1 MEIYMCVFAVCVTA
15 IIIAYMLITQ
25 NSNENS
31 NANLTFEKDEP
42 QIYGNEYNCI
52 MTMFG
57 ECSYAETGCGD
68 CAVVEK
74 VRKALEQTEPMK
86 TTDYCDIC
94 KRDMCEDCIADA
106 TNPYCVP
113 SHYEIN
119 YEPKDEPQ
127 TERSKQWPIT

>member
-1 MEIYMCVFAVCVTA
+1 MRLGTA
-15 IIIAYMLITQ
+15 IEKLV
-25 NSNENS
+25 ENY
-31 NANLTFEKDEP
+31 NYAVGKEWVQDKVAWALYHTWKEADEHR
-42 QIYGNEYNCI
+42 
-52 MTMFG
+52 
-57 ECSYAETGCGD
+57 A
-68 CAVVEK
+68 
-74 VRKALEQTEPMK
+74 EQTEPMK

-127 TERSKQWPIT
+127 MGDAKPIPLSNRVTHIKDEP